1 MAKKSPKKKINYDVG
16 LYEHKSINNL
26 ILLGIYFTQ
35 MENEKCTFEKVVGKC
50 FSYFPKMF
58 SFSQYRNWPDSRK
71 LDRPL
76 RELREK
82 RLITGDPKTFF
93 SLTRSGEKLAQEIV
107 KGFGQR
113 KLIL

>member
-1 MAKKSPKKKINYDVG
+1 MAKKLLKKKTGYDAG
-16 LYEHKSINNL
+16 MYEYESIDNL

-35 MENEKCTFEKVVGKC
+35 MENKECTFERLVEKC
-50 FSYFPKMF
+50 FSYFPKVF

-82 RLITGDPKTFF
+82 RLIVGNPKTFF
-93 SLTRSGEKLAQEIV
+93 SLTKEGKKLAQEIA
-107 KGFGQR
+107 KGFGQK
-113 KLIL
+113 KLIF